1 MTSFYGGA
9 CVIINNGGGS
19 GEDGVGISNTEINE
33 NGELVL
39 TYTDG
44 TVKNVGKVTGT
55 TFTPDID
62 EDGTLSWSNDGGEEN
77 PEPVNLFT
85 DADSWNQL
93 ESIDMAMTTSWDEL

>member
-9 CVIINNGGGS
+9 CVIINNGGS
-19 GEDGVGISNTEINE
+19 GDGVGIANSEIND

-44 TVKNVGKVTGT
+44 TVKNVGKVVGT
-55 TFTPDID
+55 TFTPAID
-62 EDGTLSWSNDGGEEN
+62 ENGTLSWSNDGGEEN
-77 PEPVNLFT
+77 PESVNLFT

-93 ESIDMAMTTSWDEL
+93 GMEELQSASWGEL

>member
-19 GEDGVGISNTEINE
+19 GDGVGIANSEIND

-44 TVKNVGKVTGT
+44 TVKNVGKVVGT
-55 TFTPDID
+55 TFTPAID
-62 EDGTLSWSNDGGEEN
+62 ENGILSWSNDGGEEN
-77 PEPVNLFT
+77 PESVNLFT
-85 DADSWNQL
+85 EADSWNPLGIEETQL
-93 ESIDMAMTTSWDEL
+93 ASWGEL

>member
-9 CVIINNGGGS
+9 CVIINNGGS
-19 GEDGVGISNTEINE
+19 GDGVGIANSEIND

-44 TVKNVGKVTGT
+44 TVKNVGKVVGT
-55 TFTPDID
+55 TFTPAID
-62 EDGTLSWSNDGGEEN
+62 ENGTLSWSNDGGEEN
-77 PEPVNLFT
+77 PESVNLFT

-93 ESIDMAMTTSWDEL
+93 GVEELQSASWDEL